1 MATRTY
7 GTMGA
12 DREHLARAKQF
23 VAESDLRAIL
33 CFDMTTSATCG
44 YYSPAD
50 AVVAS
55 ARDEGA
61 HAG

>member
-23 VAESDLRAIL
+23 LAESDLGAIL
-33 CFDMTTSATCG
+33 CVDMTTSATCG
-44 YYSPAD
+44 YSPAD

-61 HAG
+61 HGG